1 MSILNNRQENQ
12 VEAIAEDIRNAF
24 SEDITFTSPEQV
36 VAAVEKLKAKL
47 TKIADHAD
55 TYIHE

>member
-1 MSILNNRQENQ
+1 MSILNNHQENQ

-36 VAAVEKLKAKL
+36 IAAVEKLKAKL